1 MKTLNIVSTGYRA
14 TLEEQDDTVLWL
26 LQALKGA
33 GADVDVVLRNSA
45 VSYAVAGQDAA
56 GLAFGERR
64 QTQPPRIGDDLGRI
78 VSKGM
83 RVYVVEDD
91 LAERGIASEDMLPGM
106 QLMRA
111 AQLPRLI
118 ADYDNVWNW

>member
-1 MKTLNIVSTGYRA
+1 VKTLNIVSTGYRA

-45 VSYAVAGQDAA
+45 ANYAVAGQNAA
-56 GLAFGERR
+56 GLAFGDRR
-64 QTQPPRIGDDLGRI
+64 QTQPPRIGDDLARI
-78 VSKGM
+78 VSKGL
-83 RVYVVEDD
+83 RVYVVEED
-91 LAERGIASEDMLPGM
+91 LAERGIATEDILPGM

-111 AQLPRLI
+111 DQLPRLI

>member
-1 MKTLNIVSTGYRA
+1 VKMLNIVSTGYRA

-33 GADVDVVLRNSA
+33 GADIDVVLRNSA
-45 VSYAVAGQDAA
+45 VNYAVAGQNAS

-64 QTQPPRIGDDLGRI
+64 QSQPPRIGDDLARI

-91 LAERGIASEDMLPGM
+91 LLERGMAAEDILPGM
-106 QLMRA
+106 QIMRA
-111 AQLPRLI
+111 DQLPRLV